1 MSTFTDALNK
11 RRKKRSESEP
21 VDLDFNDEPT
31 DLGLAKEVGKA
42 QTKINRQTERDVNA
56 AFFDAAN
63 EDNTPNLKPLDTSLP
78 KVEIDEEA
86 AERRLNAD
94 LAQAQGQLDAE
105 TANSVNKELQAG
117 QEASAT
123 PDLGNIAPKEDS
135 TAELAKKL
143 ENDEKALDEA
153 DESRRQSARDILQGM
168 ADLIKDREKEYG
180 DIEKANDR
188 AATWTG
194 LTELAASMANLIGV
208 GQGNAVSQQYHSFSQ
223 DWMRKADADIK
234 EHRSKLDDLRNR
246 QRAIRQQYDTL
257 ELQMAKERA
266 AATARRLNNAMSI
279 EKLKYQQAYTQLLE
293 ARTNTEKQKAQ
304 NALNESEAKIRLI
317 QSQIDRNDA
326 QATAATTR
334 ANAAAGEAANRN
346 TNRNKTSEARA
357 NRDNAQADKA
367 RRGSGTGNTANGHT
381 EAEGR
386 WSDHKVED

>member
-1 MSTFTDALNK
+1 MSTFTDALNN
-11 RRKKRSESEP
+11 RRKKRNESEP
-21 VDLDFNDEPT
+21 LDFNDEPT

-56 AFFDAAN
+56 AFYDAAN
-63 EDNTPNLKPLDTSLP
+63 EDNTQNFQPLDTSLP
-78 KVEIDEEA
+78 KVEIDEDA
-86 AERRLNAD
+86 AERRLDAD
-94 LAQAQGQLDAE
+94 LAKAQGQIDAE

-117 QEASAT
+117 QEASAN
-123 PDLGNIAPKEDS
+123 PDYGNITPKEDP
-135 TAELAKKL
+135 TAELAERL
-143 ENDEKALDEA
+143 AAEDKAFDDA
-153 DESRRQSARDILQGM
+153 QESTRQSARDILQGM

-194 LTELAASMANLIGV
+194 LTELAASVANLIGV
-208 GQGNAVSQQYHSFSQ
+208 GEGNAVSQQYHSFSQ

-266 AATARRLNNAMSI
+266 AATARRLNNAMTI
-279 EKLKYQQAYTQLLE
+279 EKLNYQRAYTQLLE
-293 ARTNTEKQKAQ
+293 ARTETEKQKAQ
-304 NALNESEAKIRLI
+304 NALNESEAKIRYY
-317 QSQIDRNDA
+317 QSQIDRNEA
-326 QATAATTR
+326 QAAAATTR

-357 NRDNAQADKA
+357 NRDNAQADKT
-367 RRGSGTGNTANGHT
+367 RRGTGPGKTENGHT
-381 EAEGR
+381 EAEVR
-386 WSDHKVED
+386 WAEKEADD

>member
-1 MSTFTDALNK
+1 MSTFTDALNN
-11 RRKKRSESEP
+11 RRKKRNESEP
-21 VDLDFNDEPT
+21 LDFNDEPT

-86 AERRLNAD
+86 AERRLDAD
-94 LAQAQGQLDAE
+94 LAKAQGQIDAE

-117 QEASAT
+117 QDASAN
-123 PDLGNIAPKEDS
+123 PAYGNIAPKEDS
-135 TAELAKKL
+135 IAELAKQL
-143 ENDEKALDEA
+143 EDDDKALDAA
-153 DESRRQSARDILQGM
+153 DESRRQSAREILQDM
-168 ADLIKDREKEYG
+168 ANLINDREKEYKAE
-180 DIEKANDR
+180 EKGNER

-194 LTELAASMANLIGV
+194 LTELAASVANLIGV
-208 GQGNAVSQQYHSFSQ
+208 GQGNAVSQQYKGQSV

-266 AATARRLNNAMSI
+266 AATARRLNNAMTI
-279 EKLKYQQAYTQLLE
+279 EKINYQRAYTQLLE
-293 ARTNTEKQKAQ
+293 ARTETEKQKAQ
-304 NALNESEAKIRLI
+304 NALNESEAKIRYI
-317 QSQIDRNDA
+317 QSQIDRNEA
-326 QATAATTR
+326 QAAATTTR
-334 ANAAAGEAANRN
+334 ANVAVGVGNSQVRKNDAQANASNARAA
-346 TNRNKTSEARA
+346 KTSRGT
-357 NRDNAQADKA
+357 
-367 RRGSGTGNTANGHT
+367 GSGNTENGHT

-386 WSDHKVED
+386 WADHKREG

>member
-1 MSTFTDALNK
+1 MSTFTDALNN
-11 RRKKRSESEP
+11 RRKKRNEYEP
-21 VDLDFNDEPT
+21 LDFNDEPT

-56 AFFDAAN
+56 AFYDAAN
-63 EDNTPNLKPLDTSLP
+63 ENIAPNFQPLDTSLP
-78 KVEIDEEA
+78 KVEIDEDA

-94 LAQAQGQLDAE
+94 LAKAQGQIDAE

-117 QEASAT
+117 QDASAN
-123 PDLGNIAPKEDS
+123 PDYGNITPKEDP
-135 TAELAKKL
+135 TAELAERL
-143 ENDEKALDEA
+143 AAEDKAFDDA
-153 DESRRQSARDILQGM
+153 QESTRQSARDILQGM
-168 ADLIKDREKEYG
+168 YDLIKDREKEYG

-194 LTELAASMANLIGV
+194 LTELAASVANLVGV

-234 EHRSKLDDLRNR
+234 EHRSKMDDLRNR

-266 AATARRLNNAMSI
+266 AATARRLNNAMTI
-279 EKLKYQQAYTQLLE
+279 EKLNYQRAYTQLLE
-293 ARTNTEKQKAQ
+293 ARTQTEKQKAQ
-304 NALNESEAKIRLI
+304 NALNESEAKIRYY

-326 QATAATTR
+326 QASAATTR
-334 ANAAAGEAANRN
+334 ANVAVEVGDSQVRKNDAQANASN
-346 TNRNKTSEARA
+346 ARA
-357 NRDNAQADKA
+357 AKT

-381 EAEGR
+381 EAEDR
-386 WSDHKVED
+386 WADHRVSK